1 MLIDRICL
9 WEMETELLAD
19 TTTIHLKQKLLVW
32 TLFVN
37 LDHTLETLERF
48 KFKKILIPDYYT
60 EILN

>member
-48 KFKKILIPDYYT
+48 KFKKY
-60 EILN
+60 